1 MGDRLID
8 ITGGYGTV
16 YKEILKDK
24 ELSIE
29 AKAIY
34 SYLSS
39 YAGGKDTAFPS
50 IGLICHELN
59 ISEKRFYKHRKELL
73 DKNIISK
80 TRERTN
86 NGFSK
91 TIYTINHH
99 FVHGQFVRVRNVH
112 GQNVHG
118 QNVGT
123 KNNSIK
129 NNNNKNNNSKSD
141 SDTSQI
147 FRLVSKELE
156 MIQSP
161 LKAQELEDEL
171 NLIKGNKLEITEVA
185 INYCKQNKKGINY
198 LIKVLRNWNNEG
210 VDTKEKAQAKIKP
223 KNTKQHDNDF
233 LAEKRKEILGG

>member
-1 MGDRLID
+1 MTEKLID

-16 YKEILKDK
+16 YKAVMKNP

-34 SYLSS
+34 SYLAT
-39 YAGGKDTAFPS
+39 YAGGKEIAFPS
-50 IGLICHELN
+50 IKLICHELN
-59 ISEKRFYKHRKELL
+59 ISEKRFYKHRKELIE
-73 DKNIISK
+73 KEIIS
-80 TRERTN
+80 THRERTN

-99 FVHGQFVRVRNVH
+99 FVHSRFVHVRNDH
-112 GQNVHG
+112 GQNDHG

-147 FRLVSKELE
+147 FKLVSKELE

-161 LKAQELEDEL
+161 LKVQELEDEL
-171 NLIKGNKLEITEVA
+171 NLIKGNKLEITTVA
-185 INYCKQNKKGINY
+185 INYCKQNNKGINY

-210 VDTKEKAQAKIKP
+210 VDTKEKALAKVTP
-223 KNTKQHDNDF
+223 KQKKEDDF
-233 LAEKRKEILGG
+233 LARKKREILGG